1 MFIRK
6 QSWIGP
12 TFANNVPATRVAGA
26 VVRAAERGRREVFVI
41 QLSLSHGSLEWVVN
55 DPSCILCHV
64 GTVNFGL
71 DIAVEHKHSNIDGYG
86 STKPMMLVGLL
97 PGWLVGRCKLR
108 LLSSQ

>member
-1 MFIRK
+1 M
-6 QSWIGP
+6 
-12 TFANNVPATRVAGA
+12 TVM
-26 VVRAAERGRREVFVI
+26 
-41 QLSLSHGSLEWVVN
+41 SHGPLEWIVN
-55 DPSCILCHV
+55 DPSSCILCHV

-97 PGWLVGRCKLR
+97 AGRLVGRCKLR